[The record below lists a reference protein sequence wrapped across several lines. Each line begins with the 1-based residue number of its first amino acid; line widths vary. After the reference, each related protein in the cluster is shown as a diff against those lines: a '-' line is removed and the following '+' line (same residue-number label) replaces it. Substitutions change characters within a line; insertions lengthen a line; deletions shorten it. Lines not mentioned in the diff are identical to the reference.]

1 MQIFLNIIYII
12 VGFVLLIKGADFFVE
27 SSASIAK
34 KLRIPTLIIGLTL
47 VAFGT
52 SLPELAVSV
61 TSALSASSEGL
72 SADIA
77 MGNIVGSNVA
87 NITLILGASALMMPL
102 IVHRNIKNREL
113 PFLLAIS
120 IIFFLFAL
128 FFQVDQAIVWWEAL
142 ILLLLFIGFIIM
154 MIKTESEEEIVD
166 KIHII
171 SNKRAILL
179 LIIGIAGVSLG
190 GVLVTNAAEFLSLQ
204 VLTDIFGVA
213 STDAKTLVGLSI
225 VALGT
230 SLPELVTSMVAA
242 GKNEADIA
250 IGNVIGSNV
259 FNSLLVAGFAGIITP
274 LGLNANVI
282 IDMGIVIGLTIIVF
296 IFVRTK
302 KQLSKREGA
311 VMLGFYIMYITY
323 IILRAFSI
331 L

>member
-154 MIKTESEEEIVD
+154 MIKTESEEEIVE

-242 GKNEADIA
+242 GKKEADIA